1 MSYTDVILNY
11 LLDAKLNKRSFMT
24 PKVLERTAKA
34 EPFLKWAG
42 GKGQL
47 LKSFVNYFPD
57 KFNNFIEPFIGGG
70 AVFFYLYSNG
80 FLHDKKS
87 IILDSNKELINAY
100 KVIKNH
106 KELEIII
113 KALSNGKYLN
123 NEENFYKIREEEPM
137 TAAGRAARL
146 IYLNKTCFNGLYRV
160 NSKGKYN
167 VPFGRYNNPTIC
179 DSENLRAVNKSLEDV
194 ELINDDFTAVLE
206 KAAKGDFVYFDP
218 PYQPVSKTASF
229 TAYTKDSFTEKD
241 QERLAQV
248 YRTLDKRGCKLMLSN
263 SDAKIIRDLF
273 KGYRIETV
281 KAKRMINCKGAKR
294 GVVNELVI
302 LNY

>member
-1 MSYTDVILNY
+1 
-11 LLDAKLNKRSFMT
+11 MT
-24 PKVLERTAKA
+24 PKLLERTEKA

-47 LKSFVNYFPD
+47 LKSFVNFFPD

-80 FLHDKKS
+80 FLHEKKS
-87 IILDSNKELINAY
+87 ILIDSNKELINAY
-100 KVIKNH
+100 KVIKND
-106 KELEIII
+106 KELETII

-123 NEENFYKIREEEPM
+123 YEENFYKVRELEPK
-137 TAAGRAARL
+137 TQADRAARL

-167 VPFGRYNNPTIC
+167 VPFGRYKNPMIC
-179 DSENLRAVNKSLEDV
+179 DTQNLRAVNKALEDV
-194 ELINDDFTAVLE
+194 ELINGDFTAVLE
-206 KAAKGDFVYFDP
+206 KAEKGDFVYFDP

-248 YRTLDKRGCKLMLSN
+248 YKTLDKRGCKLMLSN
-263 SDAKIIRDLF
+263 SDVKFIRDLYKSF
-273 KGYRIETV
+273 KIATV
-281 KAKRMINCKGAKR
+281 DAKRMINCKASKR
-294 GVVNELVI
+294 GNVKELVI
-302 LNY
+302 TNY